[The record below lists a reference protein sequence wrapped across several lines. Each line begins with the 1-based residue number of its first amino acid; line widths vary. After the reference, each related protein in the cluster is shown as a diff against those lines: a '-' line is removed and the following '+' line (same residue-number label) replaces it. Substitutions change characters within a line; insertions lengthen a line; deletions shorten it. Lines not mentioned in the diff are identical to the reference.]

1 MPWLVFSNIVT
12 LVTLIAVY
20 YRLRK
25 GRRSQSNLLA
35 DLIAAKAE
43 VGTWREIAIANN
55 SAPAFGRAELK
66 AIETKVPL
74 TADIVA
80 ATFVIA
86 TIMGMENTVA
96 NDLDNATKEI
106 LEETANLSSS
116 LPIEEKRKKLL
127 AIEAKKMEIARYRDL
142 LPR

>member
-1 MPWLVFSNIVT
+1 MWLIFSNIVT
-12 LVTLIAVY
+12 IIAIVVAFHF
-20 YRLRK
+20 RRK
-25 GRRSQSNLLA
+25 GKKSQKDLLGQ
-35 DLIAAKAE
+35 LIAAKTEAD
-43 VGTWREIAIANN
+43 TWCEIAIAEN
-55 SAPAFGRAELK
+55 SPLPFGRAELK